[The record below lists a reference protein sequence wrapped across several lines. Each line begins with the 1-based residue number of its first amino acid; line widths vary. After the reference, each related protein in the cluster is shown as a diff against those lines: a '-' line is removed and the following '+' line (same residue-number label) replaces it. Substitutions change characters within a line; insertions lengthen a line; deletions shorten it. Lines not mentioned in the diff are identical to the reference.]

1 MKVPDSLHALLAARL
16 DALPEE
22 VRSLVA
28 DASVL
33 GKSFPKDALLAV
45 SAKDEDAVMR
55 GLSELVRRDVLQ
67 VFADPLSPER
77 GAYRFSQEML
87 RQVAYETLS
96 KKDRK
101 ARHLAVATHLRV
113 SFANDG
119 EEIADAVAR
128 HYLDALAAAPND
140 SDADEITTEA
150 RRFLIRAAE
159 RAGRSGALTRAAESY
174 AEAATIAPIDQ
185 AAALFE
191 KASRS
196 MTDYADY
203 ETAVAHA
210 DAARERHLSL
220 GEVRAAARAQSLK
233 GRVLLAAGRYGA
245 ARIELV
251 AGSRGSQT
259 RAR

>member
-1 MKVPDSLHALLAARL
+1 MPPSARDAITARAQGIALFAVETIRSLIDLGIVQRDGDTYHLVGDLGTMKVPDSLHALLAARL

-33 GKSFPKDALLAV
+33 GKSFPKDALFAV

-101 ARHLAVATHLRV
+101 ARHLAVATHLRL

-150 RRFLIRAAE
+150 PTVLDPSGG
-159 RAGRSGALTRAAESY
+159 AGRAFR
-174 AEAATIAPIDQ
+174 
-185 AAALFE
+185 
-191 KASRS
+191 
-196 MTDYADY
+196 
-203 ETAVAHA
+203 
-210 DAARERHLSL
+210 
-220 GEVRAAARAQSLK
+220 
-233 GRVLLAAGRYGA
+233 
-245 ARIELV
+245 RI
-251 AGSRGSQT
+251 
-259 RAR
+259 